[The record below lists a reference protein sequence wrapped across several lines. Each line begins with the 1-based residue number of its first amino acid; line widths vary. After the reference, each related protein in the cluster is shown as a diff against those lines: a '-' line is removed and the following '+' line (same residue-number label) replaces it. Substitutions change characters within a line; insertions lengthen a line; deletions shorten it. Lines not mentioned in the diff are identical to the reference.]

1 MILKKRILQTR
12 GVDMNII
19 IEKITMTGEKVRRP
33 IKTEFFVQ
41 TINFIGQ
48 IGAAITPK
56 EEGVEKK
63 SVMKL

>member
-1 MILKKRILQTR
+1 
-12 GVDMNII
+12 MNII